1 MLVCQD
7 RSCGYRKNLAR
18 ITNVHCPEC
27 RKRMELRGEG
37 EGRIFVCSCGF
48 REKYASF
55 KERMEKEQ
63 KSKVSRKEI
72 NRYLKQQEELSNPA
86 LKEALSKLFSSN
98 E

>member
-1 MLVCQD
+1 
-7 RSCGYRKNLAR
+7 
-18 ITNVHCPEC
+18 
-27 RKRMELRGEG
+27 MELRGEG